1 MTNFIRLVKALDY
14 MRMVVGICIL
24 VDGYPLIFFF
34 RETMRLAPGSTAFTA
49 AALAGGLVLMI
60 PFTVLRRIY
69 RPNLTMFWM
78 GVIFLL
84 MSILYMYLYNGVPG
98 YQDAGRDMIYY
109 AYMLIFIFLLI
120 SIPNEIIPVF
130 IPVVVL
136 FTLASNL
143 GLVYSLI
150 TDPTWAIGQRATIT
164 LNNGD
169 PGSGNPHAFSR
180 NAFMGVIAC
189 AIWLLRPKTHVIF
202 RLLSFFAGILN
213 IAVLVLTQ
221 TRSAIVAFIL
231 AVGLFLYFNVR
242 PAQIRTAA
250 RSLVKPIPI
259 AIMVLGFLGVLY
271 FFQRYLTVYL
281 VLYDYVTAFATRNL
295 ETVYA
300 LLGLKAQGADYKA
313 ALDDST
319 ANRSVSATFLRNVFL
334 GHLHMLILGYGY
346 KFLYLDVPI
355 MEALADQG
363 IVGLAL
369 FGGVIGMSG
378 YYAFGIMRRNPNPL
392 SVFLAYFFLLILIQ
406 SITNGRPYEISFWFP
421 LALMIR
427 FMGVDHLFPAHL
439 NDNMHAPVDAHEQF
453 VVVSNPE
460 SA

>member
-1 MTNFIRLVKALDY
+1 MSNFIRLVKTLDY
-14 MRMVVGICIL
+14 MRIVVGICIL

-60 PFTVLRRIY
+60 PFTFLRRLY
-69 RPNLTMFWM
+69 RPNMTMFWM
-78 GVIFLL
+78 GLSFLL
-84 MSILYMYLYNGVPG
+84 LSILYMFLYNGVPG
-98 YQDAGRDMIYY
+98 FEDYDRDMIYY
-109 AYMLIFIFLLI
+109 AYMLIFLFLLI
-120 SIPNEIIPVF
+120 NIPNEIIPVF
-130 IPVVVL
+130 IPVVVI
-136 FTLASNL
+136 FTLVSNL

-189 AIWLLRPKTHVIF
+189 TIWLLRPNIHIIF
-202 RLLSFFAGILN
+202 RLMAFFAGILN
-213 IAVLVLTQ
+213 IAILVLTQ
-221 TRSAIVAFIL
+221 TRSAIVALFVAI
-231 AVGLFLYFNVR
+231 VLFLYFNVR

-250 RSLVKPIPI
+250 RSLVKPVPI
-259 AIMVLGFLGVLY
+259 LIMVIGFFGVMY

-281 VLYDYVTAFATRNL
+281 VLYDYVTSFAERNL
-295 ETVYA
+295 ETLYA

-313 ALDDST
+313 VLDDST
-319 ANRSVSATFLRNVFL
+319 ANRSASADFLRNVLL

-363 IVGLAL
+363 ILGFAL
-369 FGGVIGMSG
+369 FAGVIGMCG
-378 YYAFGIMRRNPNPL
+378 FYALGIMRRNPNPL

-427 FMGVDHLFPAHL
+427 FMGVDHLLPDHL
-439 NDNMHAPVDAHEQF
+439 QDNAPVDAHEQYL
-453 VVVSNPE
+453 VVSNPE